1 MLFMLFACG
10 VGNTDSLQIS
20 CGGKQCVRG
29 IDHDMACG
37 GMVCAATP
45 VQHLYR
51 LHGWWISI
59 LPLKRSNTLP

>member
-1 MLFMLFACG
+1 MLFMLFVCG

-20 CGGKQCVRG
+20 CDGKQCVRG

-51 LHGWWISI
+51 LHGW
-59 LPLKRSNTLP
+59 

>member
-20 CGGKQCVRG
+20 CDGKQCVRG

-37 GMVCAATP
+37 GMVCTATP
-45 VQHLYR
+45 VQHFTDCMGGEFLFY
-51 LHGWWISI
+51 H
-59 LPLKRSNTLP
+59 